1 MKLLS
6 AIRHLKN
13 KSMKKYLLPVFIS
26 ILSLVLLQQCKMD
39 PEIIDPPPGD
49 EWIYDPTP
57 YVVVKPIGIPP
68 FPYDLLNPLNSFTVE
83 GVSLG
88 RKLFYDPVLSA
99 DSSLSCSSCHS
110 IAHAFSD
117 TVQFSIGIDGLPG
130 KRNAMPIYNLAYS
143 PFDNGFFW
151 DGRSVTLEEQALK
164 PIQDPLE
171 MHEILPNVITK
182 LSRSTFYPELF
193 YNAFGIDSITPEF
206 VGNAIAQFTK
216 SIVSGNS
223 RFDQASAGEIFLTDQ
238 EVQGYELF
246 NALDGGDCFH
256 CHGINA
262 GLFTDFQYRNN
273 GLDNAVFYTDFADG
287 GYGIITGDT
296 ADYGKFKTPSLRNIE
311 LTAPYMHDG
320 RFNTLEEVLDH
331 YSEGV
336 KDTPFTDN
344 FMQFAF
350 QGGVQLTAEEK
361 AAIIAFLKTLTDEDL
376 KNNPEYQNP
385 F

>member
-1 MKLLS
+1 
-6 AIRHLKN
+6 
-13 KSMKKYLLPVFIS
+13 MKKYLVPVFILM
-26 ILSLVLLQQCKMD
+26 LSLVLFQQCKMD
-39 PEIIDPPPGD
+39 PEIIDPPGD
-49 EWIYDPTP
+49 EWTYDPTP
-57 YVVVKPIGIPP
+57 YTVIKPAGIPP

-83 GVSLG
+83 GVELG
-88 RKLFYDPVLSA
+88 KKLFYDPILSA

-110 IAHAFSD
+110 IGHAFSD

-130 KRNAMPIYNLAYS
+130 KRNAMPIFNLAYS

-182 LSRSTFYPELF
+182 LSRSAFYPELF
-193 YNAFGIDSITPEF
+193 YNAFGLDTITTEN
-206 VGNAIAQFTK
+206 VGNALAQFTK

-223 RFDQASAGEIFLTDQ
+223 RYDQAAAGEIFLTDQ

-256 CHGINA
+256 CHGING
-262 GLFTDFQYRNN
+262 GLFTDYHYRNN
-273 GLDNAVFYTDFADG
+273 GLDNAINYTDFADG
-287 GYGIITGDT
+287 GFGIVTGDT

-320 RFNTLEEVLDH
+320 RFQTLEEVLDF

-336 KDTPFTDN
+336 HDTPFTDN
-344 FMQFAF
+344 FMQFAY
-350 QGGVQLTAEEK
+350 QGGVQLTADEK
-361 AAIIAFLKTLTDEDL
+361 AAIIAFLKTLTDQDL
-376 KNNPEYQNP
+376 KDKSEYQNP